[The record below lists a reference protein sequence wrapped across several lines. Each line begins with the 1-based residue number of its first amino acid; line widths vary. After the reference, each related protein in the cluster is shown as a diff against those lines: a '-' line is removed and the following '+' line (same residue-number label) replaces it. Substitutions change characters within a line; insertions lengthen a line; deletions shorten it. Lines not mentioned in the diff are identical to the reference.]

1 MARYILYVAL
11 VIATAA
17 TALAAI
23 DPASHVDFDHA
34 NVTVIEKNQAFP
46 QFEPLTFENCAVEDC
61 SDVKG

>member
-1 MARYILYVAL
+1 MARYLLLIAL
-11 VIATAA
+11 ATATAA

-23 DPASHVDFDHA
+23 DPASQVEFDHA

-46 QFEPLTFENCAVEDC
+46 QFGPLTFENCAVEDC